1 MPAAILHPGMAGNN
15 GGGSQVLVQI
25 LHQNENPEFTG
36 LCFKEIGFNFLIFSR
51 SRKNIFCIVT
61 ILKKPQGKDTI
72 APRFF

>member
-1 MPAAILHPGMAGNN
+1 MIIAIGGCPSG
-15 GGGSQVLVQI
+15 GGGSTMCWSPQERLLVS
-25 LHQNENPEFTG
+25 LKDFNRA
-36 LCFKEIGFNFLIFSR
+36 EIGFNFLIFSR

>member
-36 LCFKEIGFNFLIFSR
+36 LCFKEIGVL
-51 SRKNIFCIVT
+51 
-61 ILKKPQGKDTI
+61 LKP
-72 APRFF
+72 FFPVIR